1 MGNKENHKNKHK
13 EDEPIT
19 YSEMYKITF
28 DGYNQVGKSSIMKK
42 YLEGKEFKQSEARY
56 ILHPYIIYTFGFPLE
71 ERNIGVQVFDCKS
84 SGDYGSAAPFI
95 CRRTDVFIFV
105 YDISDKST
113 FVSIKKNMSTY
124 KDKFEEKD
132 ALIIIVGNKIDLP
145 RREVQ
150 RNLGENFAKEY
161 NAFFVETSTVTGEG
175 INQLF
180 ELCMNNITQRVRN
193 EYQPIQGNNLTLGAS
208 MEQTPNITGV
218 NTPIEKPNNNNSIN
232 LIQDNYEKLYN
243 EEKLKN
249 KDLEKKIIKL
259 ENVNEY
265 LEKELKLE
273 REKNYNISNK
283 ENTSSEDPNKII
295 KLYDEILENQK
306 EIKNLKG
313 KSEKFPFELCEN
325 EKLMSV
331 IISTEDKNIQYSVI
345 AKNTDKFLRIEEKF
359 YDAFPEFGKTENSFY
374 INGNKINK
382 YQALEENAIK
392 NSELII
398 IKLENK

>member
-1 MGNKENHKNKHK
+1 MGNKENHKN
-13 EDEPIT
+13 IT
-19 YSEMYKITF
+19 YSDMYKIIF
-28 DGYNQVGKSSIMKK
+28 DGYKQVGKSSIVKK
-42 YLEGKEFKQSEARY
+42 YLEGKEFKKSEARY
-56 ILHPYIIYTFGFPLE
+56 IIHPYIIYTFGFLLE
-71 ERNIGVQVFDCKS
+71 ERNIGVQVFDCKN
-84 SGDYGSAAPFI
+84 SGDYGSAALFI

-113 FVSIKKNMSTY
+113 FVSIKKNMIAY

-132 ALIIIVGNKIDLP
+132 ALIIIVGNKIDSP
-145 RREVQ
+145 KREVQ

-161 NAFFVETSTVTGEG
+161 NAFFIETSTVTGEG

-180 ELCMNNITQRVRN
+180 ELCMNNIIQRVRN
-193 EYQPIQGNNLTLGAS
+193 EYNQNQGNNFTLGSS
-208 MEQTPNITGV
+208 MAQAPNITEV

-232 LIQDNYEKLYN
+232 LIQDNYIKLYN

-249 KDLEKKIIKL
+249 EDLEKKIIKL
-259 ENVNEY
+259 ENINEY
-265 LEKELKLE
+265 LEKELKIE
-273 REKNYNISNK
+273 REKNYNISNNG
-283 ENTSSEDPNKII
+283 NTSNEDPNKII

-313 KSEKFPFELCEN
+313 KLERFPFELCEN
-325 EKLMSV
+325 EKLISV

-345 AKNTDKFLRIEEKF
+345 AKNTDKFLRVEEIF

-374 INGNKINK
+374 INEKKINK
-382 YQALEENAIK
+382 YQTLEENVIK

-398 IKLENK
+398 IKIENKY